1 MVFPYVLKVESG
13 SSGGS
18 QSSDHAHKVAT
29 LGDGVNY
36 YHDGIF
42 PIGFREFNYKID
54 TGSVPRRIRNW
65 EGV

>member
-1 MVFPYVLKVESG
+1 MVFPYVLKVELG

-18 QSSDHAHKVAT
+18 QGSDHAHKVAM
-29 LGDGVNY
+29 LGDRVNY

-42 PIGFREFNYKID
+42 PIRFREFDYKID
-54 TGSVPRRIRNW
+54 TGSVPRHIWNR